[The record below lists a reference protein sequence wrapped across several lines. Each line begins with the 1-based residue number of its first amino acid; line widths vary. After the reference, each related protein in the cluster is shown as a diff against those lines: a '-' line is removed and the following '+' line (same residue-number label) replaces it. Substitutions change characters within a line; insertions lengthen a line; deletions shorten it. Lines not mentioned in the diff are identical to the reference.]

1 MKWSFLTAAAAANL
15 KIIISFAMQSL
26 SDIEEDGILDFD
38 FKFSWKKPINR
49 LGKFSTS
56 YISLNKI
63 E

>member
-1 MKWSFLTAAAAANL
+1 MVFLTAAAAANL

-26 SDIEEDGILDFD
+26 SDIEEDGILDFY
-38 FKFSWKKPINR
+38 FKFSWKKAINR